1 MGALLKNKFEELIK
15 FTEKEIVILSYINE
29 YINFNI
35 GYERR
40 VFNEIE
46 DLKSI
51 KSDGILAIL
60 EFTIKFSNVDR
71 ELPKKL
77 VKLLIEKN
85 D

>member
-1 MGALLKNKFEELIK
+1 MGALLNKKFEELIK
-15 FTEKEIVILSYINE
+15 FTEKEKFILSYINE

-35 GYERR
+35 GYERSI
-40 VFNEIE
+40 FNEIE

-71 ELPKKL
+71 GLPKKL